1 MLKSMTHPFLNRLEV
16 LLIRLLLRSPN
27 IGFIMVK
34 HRGSNVSW
42 VLHDISDPMPGDP
55 YEGAETAP
63 PYADQ
68 LHGEPACEED
78 SEPLSMQFE
87 RLYHLP
93 DAER

>member
-1 MLKSMTHPFLNRLEV
+1 MRHPFLNRLEV
-16 LLIRLLLRSPN
+16 ALIRLLVRSPN

-42 VLHDISDPMPGDP
+42 VLHDTSDPAPGDP
-55 YEGAETAP
+55 YEGAEGAP
-63 PYADQ
+63 SYADQ
-68 LHGEPACEED
+68 TRNAPTCEEEG
-78 SEPLSMQFE
+78 EPLSMQFE